1 MRVRKVDNEIR
12 KLLSEWDSFDEVKI
26 NSDNIN
32 KMKNIQNRMG
42 ALKGLTED
50 KRQLADIDKFYKEM
64 SEFNKNI
71 DKFIAQY
78 PGYVNERVY
87 FNLHYGSKFNSN
99 LSP

>member
-71 DKFIAQY
+71 DKFVAQY

-99 LSP
+99 FSP

>member
-1 MRVRKVDNEIR
+1 MRVRKVDFKIR
-12 KLLSEWDSFDEVKI
+12 ELLSEWDSFDEVEI
-26 NSDNIN
+26 NPANID

-42 ALKGLTED
+42 ALKELTED

-71 DKFIAQY
+71 DKFVAQY

-87 FNLHYGSKFNSN
+87 FNLPYGSKFNSN

>member
-32 KMKNIQNRMG
+32 KMKDIQNRMG

-71 DKFIAQY
+71 DKFVAQY
-78 PGYVNERVY
+78 LGYVNERVY

>member
-1 MRVRKVDNEIR
+1 M
-12 KLLSEWDSFDEVKI
+12 
-26 NSDNIN
+26 
-32 KMKNIQNRMG
+32 
-42 ALKGLTED
+42 TED

-71 DKFIAQY
+71 DKFVAQY

>member
-42 ALKGLTED
+42 ALKRLTED

-71 DKFIAQY
+71 DKFVAQY

-99 LSP
+99 LSS

>member
-71 DKFIAQY
+71 DKFVAQY
-78 PGYVNERVY
+78 PGFVNERVY

>member
-71 DKFIAQY
+71 DKFVAQY
-78 PGYVNERVY
+78 SGYVNERVY

>member
-32 KMKNIQNRMG
+32 KMKNIQNRME

-50 KRQLADIDKFYKEM
+50 KWQLADINKFYKEM

-71 DKFIAQY
+71 DKFVAQY